1 MNYCIESASEKPL
14 LCRGMAPPAN
24 RDLLGDSD
32 ENDDVANIKINEAYA
47 KRFAHNKQR
56 EALHRLQE
64 LKKQG
69 HVARSDS
76 DSESSD
82 EDEDE
87 DGLIPERT
95 EIQIYETLAKIKKK
109 DPLIYQKD
117 AKLYNEGEDEG
128 EEENVEK
135 PKKKKSL
142 YLKDVMAQHLLENGS
157 DFEEKRVR
165 NVPKS
170 YAEEQDEL
178 KRAFMEAGESDDEDD
193 GGLLTVKK
201 KTAKELLREKKEED
215 EAVAEA
221 EQRAKDAGIARKLNE
236 YFGKDDDLDENDRF
250 LKNYLMNKGW
260 IERENK
266 GFDYGDV
273 GVSEDEEELEEQ
285 ERYEAEYNFRFEE
298 GAGDQVLGH
307 PRFAEGSV
315 RKKSNAR
322 QLQRKNKQERLALA
336 EFERKE
342 ELKHLKNVKKKEILE
357 KLEKIRSVAGVVGDQ
372 GNVVDEED
380 LEDDFDPAE
389 YDRKM
394 REAFGD
400 EYYVAEDPD
409 EEFQGHDVDYLEK
422 PDFDAEDE
430 LLGLPKGWDGRKDD
444 GFNAAREKA
453 KAWRR
458 SDPKSVEDGAGEDE
472 ADADE
477 DADEGAEEDEVYEDE
492 REGAE
497 QDEAD
502 EDEDEEVAIIRHSR
516 VSGVDDG
523 DGVEGVGD
531 EPEETRNRKKRKGR
545 VSLREKLVF
554 DKQLEEYYKLDYED
568 VVGDLRTRFKYK
580 EVPSNSYG
588 LSTEEILVTDDKELN
603 QYVSLKKL
611 APYRIE
617 EWKPPKHH
625 RLSQKKRKR
634 LALQGGV
641 SDPTER
647 LKKFNSQGTN
657 NDRGLNRAKGQKK
670 SKTKGRGEDT
680 AAPSS
685 NDQERKH
692 TEETHGAVDS
702 TSKKRRQ
709 KSVPVIPFSRLIAYG
724 KVPFRMKKTNK

>member
-1 MNYCIESASEKPL
+1 MHIAFTVSKRSRKPL
-14 LCRGMAPPAN
+14 LCRRMAPAAN
-24 RDLLGDSD
+24 LDLLGDSED
-32 ENDDVANIKINEAYA
+32 NDDVAGIKINEAYA

-69 HVARSDS
+69 QVGNSDS
-76 DSESSD
+76 DSDSS
-82 EDEDE
+82 DEDE
-87 DGLIPERT
+87 DGLIPEST

-117 AKLYNEGEDEG
+117 ATLYNED
-128 EEENVEK
+128 EEEEEVEEK
-135 PKKKKSL
+135 PKKKKAL
-142 YLKDVMAQHLLENGS
+142 YLKDVMARHLLENGP
-157 DFEEKRVR
+157 DFEEKRAR

-178 KRAFMEAGESDDEDD
+178 KRAFMEAGDSDDEDG

-201 KTAKELLREKKEED
+201 KTAEELRREKKEEE

-250 LKNYLMNKGW
+250 LKNYLMNRGW
-260 IERENK
+260 IERESK
-266 GFDYGDV
+266 GFDYGDVV

-285 ERYEAEYNFRFEE
+285 ERFEAEFNFRFEE

-315 RKKSNAR
+315 RKKPNAR
-322 QLQRKNKQERLALA
+322 KLQRKNKQERLALV

-342 ELKHLKNVKKKEILE
+342 ELKHLKNVKKREILE
-357 KLEKIRSVAGVVGDQ
+357 KLEKIRAVAGVVGEQ
-372 GNVVDEED
+372 ENVVDEED
-380 LEDDFDPAE
+380 LDDDFDPAE

-400 EYYVAEDPD
+400 EYYGAEDPD

-458 SDPKSVEDGAGEDE
+458 SDPVSVEDGTGEDE
-472 ADADE
+472 AEDE
-477 DADEGAEEDEVYEDE
+477 DEGAEEYDVYEDGD
-492 REGAE
+492 EGAE
-497 QDEAD
+497 QGEAD
-502 EDEDEEVAIIRHSR
+502 EDEDEEVTIITD
-516 VSGVDDG
+516 SGAAGADDG
-523 DGVEGVGD
+523 DDVEGVGD
-531 EPEETRNRKKRKGR
+531 EPEESRSRKKRKGR
-545 VSLREKLVF
+545 VSLREKLAF

-568 VVGDLRTRFKYK
+568 VVGDLRTRFKYR
-580 EVPSNSYG
+580 EVPFNTYG
-588 LSTEEILVTDDKELN
+588 LSTEEILITDDKELN

-611 APYRIE
+611 APYRTE
-617 EWKPPKHH
+617 EWRPPKHH
-625 RLSQKKRKR
+625 RFSQKKRKR
-634 LALQGGV
+634 LALQGDV
-641 SDPTER
+641 SEHTER
-647 LKKFNSQGTN
+647 PKKYKNGGRSK
-657 NDRGLNRAKGQKK
+657 DSGLNHTKGQKK
-670 SKTKGRGEDT
+670 FKSKGRGEESPAT
-680 AAPSS
+680 NS
-685 NDQERKH
+685 NAQERKH
-692 TEETHGAVDS
+692 TEEINGAVDS
-702 TSKKRRQ
+702 TSKIHKKRRQ
-709 KSVPVIPFSRLIAYG
+709 KPGPVIPLSRLMAYG
-724 KVPFRMKKTNK
+724 KVPFRMKKTKK

>member
-1 MNYCIESASEKPL
+1 M
-14 LCRGMAPPAN
+14 LCRGMAPAAN
-24 RDLLGDSD
+24 PDLLGDSD
-32 ENDDVANIKINEAYA
+32 DNDDVANIKINEAYA

-69 HVARSDS
+69 HVAGSES

-87 DGLIPERT
+87 YGLIPEST

-117 AKLYNEGEDEG
+117 AKLFNEDED
-128 EEENVEK
+128 EEEKETVEK

-142 YLKDVMAQHLLENGS
+142 YLKDVMAQHLLENGP

-165 NVPKS
+165 NAPKS

-178 KRAFMEAGESDDEDD
+178 KRAFMEADESDDEDD

-201 KTAKELLREKKEED
+201 KTAEELLREKKEEE

-221 EQRAKDAGIARKLNE
+221 EQRAKDAGIAKKLDE

-260 IERENK
+260 IERENT
-266 GFDYGDV
+266 GFDYGDVV

-322 QLQRKNKQERLALA
+322 QLQRKKKQERLALA

-342 ELKHLKNVKKKEILE
+342 ELKHLKNVKKREILE
-357 KLEKIRSVAGVVGDQ
+357 KLEKIRAVAGVVGDQ

-380 LEDDFDPAE
+380 LEDEFDPAE
-389 YDRKM
+389 YDQKM

-400 EYYVAEDPD
+400 EYYGAEDPD

-430 LLGLPKGWDGRKDD
+430 LLGLPKGWDGRKAD
-444 GFNAAREKA
+444 GFEAARKNA
-453 KAWRR
+453 KARR
-458 SDPKSVEDGAGEDE
+458 ISNPKSVEDRAGEDE
-472 ADADE
+472 ADEDE
-477 DADEGAEEDEVYEDE
+477 DADEGAEEDEVNEDE
-492 REGAE
+492 HEGAE

-502 EDEDEEVAIIRHSR
+502 EDEDEEVTIIRDSR
-516 VSGVDDG
+516 ASGVYDG
-523 DGVEGVGD
+523 DDVEDVGN
-531 EPEETRNRKKRKGR
+531 EPEETRSRKKRKGR
-545 VSLREKLVF
+545 VSLREKLAF
-554 DKQLEEYYKLDYED
+554 DKHLEEYYKLDYED

-580 EVPSNSYG
+580 EVLSNSYG

-611 APYRIE
+611 APYRTE

-625 RLSQKKRKR
+625 RFSQKKRKR
-634 LALQGGV
+634 LALLGGV
-641 SDPTER
+641 SDHTHR
-647 LKKFNSQGTN
+647 LKKYSQGRN
-657 NDRGLNRAKGQKK
+657 KDRGFNRTKWQKK
-670 SKTKGRGEDT
+670 SKIKGRGEET
-680 AAPSS
+680 PAPSS
-685 NDQERKH
+685 NDQVRKH
-692 TEETHGAVDS
+692 TEETIGAVDS

-709 KSVPVIPFSRLIAYG
+709 KSVPVMPLSRLIAYG